1 VFSCPNLFNSVADYQ
16 RQQAMTETPAQE
28 AIALLIDLAQR
39 GEINPWDVQVIEV
52 IDRYLSELAL
62 GNETEPG
69 RRDADLSQSGQAFLW
84 ASMLVLLK
92 ADTLGRLEESE
103 DLGLTD
109 EDEELDVGGQT
120 RLPLHLERHLRR
132 RAAAPPPKKRPV
144 TLQELIDQL
153 QQMAAQLGEDPIRSR
168 SKPPRSVSRTQA
180 AKAIAHLAHDENLTE
195 IATRLE
201 VFLSRHWQEL
211 SAGKDWLN
219 LEQLLEWWTLSSVA
233 LDEANSL
240 PYPTLSKQA
249 VPTGTPT
256 GNGNPSGEPDSYSC
270 RALPTHLDNAEGYS
284 LDPSTGNP
292 NASHDS
298 GADVTEPRAGD
309 RVGVFWALLLLSA
322 QSKVELSQEE
332 FYQDL
337 KIRTLT

>member
-1 VFSCPNLFNSVADYQ
+1 
-16 RQQAMTETPAQE
+16 MTETPAQE

-62 GNETEPG
+62 GNDAEPG
-69 RRDADLSQSGQAFLW
+69 RRDAELSQSGQAFLW

-92 ADTLGRLEESE
+92 ADTLERLGEPEEPE
-103 DLGLTD
+103 LTD
-109 EDEELDVGGQT
+109 VDEQMDTAGET

-132 RAAAPPPKKRPV
+132 RPAAPPPKRRPV
-144 TLQELIDQL
+144 TLAELIDQL
-153 QQMAAQLGEDPIRSR
+153 QQMATQMGEAPLRSR
-168 SKPPRSVSRTQA
+168 SLRPRSMSRTQA

-201 VFLSRHWQEL
+201 IFLYRHWQQL
-211 SAGKDWLN
+211 AAGKDWLN
-219 LEQLLEWWTLSSVA
+219 LEELLDWWTLSTTVS
-233 LDEANSL
+233 DEADSL
-240 PYPTLSKQA
+240 PYPLVTSE
-249 VPTGTPT
+249 
-256 GNGNPSGEPDSYSC
+256 GNGNASSVLDSYGAKAPYYADALALAQQGERSVSEAGC
-270 RALPTHLDNAEGYS
+270 SPAKPGGVQHTGSAQASRDTGVDQPETRAN
-284 LDPSTGNP
+284 
-292 NASHDS
+292 
-298 GADVTEPRAGD
+298 D

-337 KIRTLT
+337 KIRTLE

>member
-1 VFSCPNLFNSVADYQ
+1 LTA
-16 RQQAMTETPAQE
+16 TPATE

-52 IDRYLSELAL
+52 IDRCLSELAL
-62 GNETEPG
+62 SVDADPV

-92 ADTLGRLEESE
+92 ADTLARLEESQE
-103 DLGLTD
+103 PELTD
-109 EDEELDVGGQT
+109 TDQEFDTEQVAT

-132 RAAAPPPKKRPV
+132 RAAAPPPRRRPV

-153 QQMAAQLGEDPIRSR
+153 QQMASQLGEAPLR
-168 SKPPRSVSRTQA
+168 PRAKQPRPMSRTQA
-180 AKAIAHLAHDENLTE
+180 TKTIANLAHDENLTE
-195 IATRLE
+195 IATKLD
-201 VFLSRHWQEL
+201 VFLSRHWHEL

-219 LEQLLEWWTLSSVA
+219 LDQLLEWWTVSPLASDEVA
-233 LDEANSL
+233 HAA
-240 PYPTLSKQA
+240 A
-249 VPTGTPT
+249 VDTTET
-256 GNGNPSGEPDSYSC
+256 T
-270 RALPTHLDNAEGYS
+270 TH
-284 LDPSTGNP
+284 
-292 NASHDS
+292 
-298 GADVTEPRAGD
+298 D

-337 KIRTLT
+337 KIRTLETKDEEC

>member
-1 VFSCPNLFNSVADYQ
+1 
-16 RQQAMTETPAQE
+16 MTGTPAQE

-62 GNETEPG
+62 GNDAEPG
-69 RRDADLSQSGQAFLW
+69 HRETDLSQSGQAFLW

-92 ADTLGRLEESE
+92 ADTLGRMGEPDEPE
-103 DLGLTD
+103 LTEID
-109 EDEELDVGGQT
+109 DQIDTVGEV

-132 RAAAPPPKKRPV
+132 RAAAPPLKRRPV

-153 QQMAAQLGEDPIRSR
+153 QQMAVQLGETPLPPRVLRPRSQSR
-168 SKPPRSVSRTQA
+168 SQA

-201 VFLSRHWQEL
+201 VFLSRHWQEI

-219 LEQLLEWWTLSSVA
+219 LDQLLEWWTLSPIA
-233 LDEANSL
+233 LDKADSL
-240 PYPTLSKQA
+240 ASLSGTLA
-249 VPTGTPT
+249 
-256 GNGNPSGEPDSYSC
+256 GNGNSEQDSHLALGKATSEGLYAPSHE
-270 RALPTHLDNAEGYS
+270 A
-284 LDPSTGNP
+284 
-292 NASHDS
+292 ASHEAAVEATED
-298 GADVTEPRAGD
+298 GAND

-337 KIRTLT
+337 KIRAL

>member
-1 VFSCPNLFNSVADYQ
+1 
-16 RQQAMTETPAQE
+16 MTETPAQE
-28 AIALLIDLAQR
+28 AIALLIELAQR

-52 IDRYLSELAL
+52 IDRYLNELAL
-62 GNETEPG
+62 GNEAEPG
-69 RRDADLSQSGQAFLW
+69 RRDADLSESGQAFLW

-92 ADTLGRLEESE
+92 ADTLGRQDEPE
-103 DLGLTD
+103 DLELTD
-109 EDEELDVGGQT
+109 DSESLDVGAQT

-132 RAAAPPPKKRPV
+132 RAAAPPPKRRPV

-153 QQMAAQLGEDPIRSR
+153 QQMSAQLGEEPLRSR

-211 SAGKDWLN
+211 AAGKDWLN
-219 LEQLLEWWTLSSVA
+219 LDQLLEWWTLSPLAS
-233 LDEANSL
+233 DEADSHR
-240 PYPTLSKQA
+240 
-249 VPTGTPT
+249 
-256 GNGNPSGEPDSYSC
+256 DSYD
-270 RALPTHLDNAEGYS
+270 A
-284 LDPSTGNP
+284 
-292 NASHDS
+292 NASREAAVDAS
-298 GADVTEPRAGD
+298 ERRAND
-309 RVGVFWALLLLSA
+309 RGGVFWALLLLSA

-337 KIRTLT
+337 KIRALE

>member
-1 VFSCPNLFNSVADYQ
+1 
-16 RQQAMTETPAQE
+16 MTGTPAQE

-52 IDRYLSELAL
+52 IDRYLSTLAL
-62 GNETEPG
+62 GN
-69 RRDADLSQSGQAFLW
+69 DAELGSSDTDLSQSGQAFLW

-92 ADTLGRLEESE
+92 ADTLGRLEEAE
-103 DLGLTD
+103 DPELTD
-109 EDEELDVGGQT
+109 ADEEIEAEKVET

-132 RAAAPPPKKRPV
+132 RAAAPPPKRRPV

-153 QQMAAQLGEDPIRSR
+153 QQMSAQLGEDPLRSR

-211 SAGKDWLN
+211 AAGKDWLN
-219 LEQLLEWWTLSSVA
+219 LDQLLEWWTLSPLAS
-233 LDEANSL
+233 DEADSHR
-240 PYPTLSKQA
+240 
-249 VPTGTPT
+249 
-256 GNGNPSGEPDSYSC
+256 DSYD
-270 RALPTHLDNAEGYS
+270 A
-284 LDPSTGNP
+284 
-292 NASHDS
+292 NASREAAVDAS
-298 GADVTEPRAGD
+298 ERRAND

-337 KIRTLT
+337 KIRALE